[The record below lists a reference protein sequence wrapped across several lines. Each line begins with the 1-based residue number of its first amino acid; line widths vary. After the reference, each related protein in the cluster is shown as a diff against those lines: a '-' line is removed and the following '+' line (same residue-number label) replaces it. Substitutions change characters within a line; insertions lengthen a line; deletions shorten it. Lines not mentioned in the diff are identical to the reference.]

1 MVVNTRGFFC
11 RVTKSMNGP
20 GILTANKGTVNLN
33 VKSKITKYLDLSIS
47 LLTHLLIL
55 KSKEANTVK

>member
-1 MVVNTRGFFC
+1 
-11 RVTKSMNGP
+11 MNGA